1 MAENVVQVTDETF
14 EAEVLKA
21 EGPVLVDFWAPWCGP
36 CRMVGPI
43 VEELANDNADKVK
56 VCKCNT
62 DETLKAAQ
70 KYLIRSI
77 PTLMVFK
84 NGEVAEQVVGA
95 RSKADLQELLNK
107 HIG

>member
-1 MAENVVQVTDETF
+1 MAENVIQVTDETF
-14 EAEVLKA
+14 ETEVLKA

-43 VEELANDNADKVK
+43 VEELANDNTGKVK

-84 NGEVAEQVVGA
+84 NGEIAEQVIGA
-95 RSKADLQELLNK
+95 RSKEDLQELLNK

>member
-1 MAENVVQVTDETF
+1 MAENIVQVTDETF
-14 EAEVLKA
+14 ETEVLKA

-43 VEELANDNADKVK
+43 VEELANDNAGKVK

-84 NGEVAEQVVGA
+84 SGEVAEQVIGA
-95 RSKADLQELLNK
+95 RSKEELQTLLDK